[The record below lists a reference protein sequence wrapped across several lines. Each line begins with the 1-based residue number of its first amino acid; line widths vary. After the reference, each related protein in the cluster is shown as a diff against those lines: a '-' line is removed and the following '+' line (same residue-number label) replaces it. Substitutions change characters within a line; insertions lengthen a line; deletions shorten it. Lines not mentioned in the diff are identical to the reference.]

1 MAYIG
6 NTAEQQAFTP
16 RVDYFSGNAS
26 ATAFTLSFPV
36 ASVAQVQA
44 VIENVPQNPG
54 DAYTV
59 SGNTITFTSAPPS
72 GTNNIY
78 VYYTSPITQ
87 VIQPGQGTVGLTQ
100 LTATGNASSSTF
112 LRGDN
117 SWQVVSV
124 TPTAVSDQLNASTG
138 YFDLPVGTTAQ
149 RPGSPAS
156 GMTRFNSTL
165 GYPEWYETSTSQW
178 VPFSY
183 NTYDAVDY
191 LIVAGGGG
199 GASGFGGI
207 GGGGGGAGGCVSG
220 TTTFIP
226 GTSYTVTV
234 GAGGAGATS
243 ASSGSVGVAGS
254 NSLFGALTTAV
265 GGGFARSWIS
275 GDVSSSSGSGGSG
288 GGGGWYSITAGSG
301 TAGQGFAGGSGA
313 AGSPNSGGGGG
324 GGATA
329 VGANGTTAAGGNGGS
344 GLNWQSLGTFYAGG
358 GGGGASL
365 NSPGTGG
372 SSVGGNGGFN
382 GSNGTAGTVNRGG
395 GGGGGGSNGAL
406 GGAGSSGIVVIRYP
420 GPQRA
425 TGGTV
430 TSSGGYTIHTFTTSG
445 TLTA

>member
-16 RVDYFSGNAS
+16 AIDYFSGNGS
-26 ATAFTLSFPV
+26 TTAFTLSRPV

-149 RPGSPAS
+149 RPGSPVF
-156 GMTRFNSTL
+156 GMIRANSTV

-207 GGGGGGAGGCVSG
+207 GGGGGGAGGGVAG
-220 TTTFIP
+220 TFSLVN
-226 GTSYTVTV
+226 GTSYTITI
-234 GAGGAGATS
+234 GAGGAGAAS
-243 ASSGSVGVAGS
+243 AGSGSEGISGS
-254 NSLFGALTTAV
+254 NSSVTGLTTAI
-265 GGGFARSWIS
+265 GGGFGKSWIS
-275 GDVSSSSGSGGSG
+275 GDGAGSSGSGGSG
-288 GGGGWYSITAGSG
+288 GGGTYVYITPGSG
-301 TAGQGFAGGSGA
+301 TSGQGFAGGTGSTSASRYGA
-313 AGSPNSGGGGG
+313 GGG
-324 GGATA
+324 GGASA
-329 VGANGTTAAGGNGGS
+329 VGANGSGSSGGNGGA
-344 GLNWQSLGTFYAGG
+344 GLNWQSLGTSYAGG
-358 GGGGASL
+358 GGGGSKIAPS
-365 NSPGTGG
+365 GTGG
-372 SSVGGNGGFN
+372 AGGGGNGGAGTT
-382 GSNGTAGTVNRGG
+382 GSNGTANRGG
-395 GGGGGGSNGAL
+395 GGGGGGETGSL
-406 GGAGSSGIVVIRYP
+406 GGAGGSGIVIIRYP
-420 GPQRA
+420 GPQRG

-430 TSSGGYTIHTFTTSG
+430 TSVGGYTYHTFTTSG
-445 TLTA
+445 TFTA